1 MLNLIAEL
9 GRAAS
14 LALQSQTDNPQ
25 AVPAELSVQAAARPE
40 FGDLQIASCLQ
51 LAKGLGRK
59 PRDLAVLVQS
69 ALAGHP
75 AVEKVEVAGPGY
87 VNLFLR
93 AAWLSGRVAALHAD
107 PDLGLRRAFAGQRVV
122 IDFSSPN
129 VAKSMHIGH
138 IRSTII
144 GDCLRRVMRAVGYEV
159 VSDNHLGDWGTQFGK
174 LIVAYRTW
182 LDQAAYASSPID
194 ELERLYKKFVKEEAA
209 QAEAMGL
216 GKRERREEAEAPETD
231 AAPETGSEEEPA
243 VITQAQAEEQVT
255 PLLAAARAE
264 LARLQS
270 GDEQNLALW
279 REFVAVSM
287 AEFERSYRRLGVRF
301 DVQLGESHY
310 NPRLRSLVEELLQR
324 GIAEHSRGAVV
335 CHVEGAPAPLLIRK
349 RDGSYLY
356 GTTDLATIE
365 HRVKTWQPSRILYV
379 VGMPQALHFQQ
390 VFAVA
395 RKMGFTCELE
405 HIPFGSL
412 RFWDPEQGKWATGS
426 TRKGNVSMLE
436 GFLDEAERRAEVVA
450 HEASKQKNPD
460 LSEADLREIARVVG
474 LGAVKYND
482 LSRDRMGD
490 INFDLDTALKLTGNT
505 APYIQYAYARLRAI
519 ARKAEAAEVP
529 PWAEAPLLLGEEQK
543 DDRALVRRL
552 LDYPAAVEAVARAAK
567 PHLLTEYLYGLAGAV
582 ATFYEK
588 APVLKAEPA
597 VRASRLRLL
606 DVVARTL
613 KHGLDLLGIEVL
625 DRM

>member
-14 LALQSQTDNPQ
+14 SALQAATDTPQ
-25 AVPAELSVQAAARPE
+25 AVPSELPVQAAARPE
-40 FGDLQIASCLQ
+40 FGDLQISACLQ
-51 LAKGLGRK
+51 LAKGLGKK
-59 PRDLAVLVQS
+59 PRDLAVLVQA
-69 ALAGHP
+69 ALAQHP

-93 AAWLSGRVAALHAD
+93 AAWLAGRVAALSAD

-144 GDCLRRVMRAVGYEV
+144 GDCLQRVMRAVGYEV
-159 VSDNHLGDWGTQFGK
+159 VADNHLGDWGTQFGK

-182 LDQAAYASSPID
+182 LNQAAYATSPIS
-194 ELERLYKKFVKEEAA
+194 ELERLYQKFVKEEEA

-216 GKRERREEAEAPETD
+216 KKDKQARRPPGDAGEDDEPGADHGEEAAP
-231 AAPETGSEEEPA
+231 
-243 VITQAQAEEQVT
+243 AEQQVT

-264 LARLQS
+264 LARLQA
-270 GDEQNLALW
+270 GDEANLALW
-279 REFVAVSM
+279 REFVSVSM

-301 DVQLGESHY
+301 DVQLGESYY
-310 NPRLRSLVEELLQR
+310 NPRLRSLVEELLER
-324 GIAEHSRGAVV
+324 GIAEPSRGAVV

-349 RDGSYLY
+349 GDGSFLY

-365 HRVKTWQPSRILYV
+365 HRVKTWQPARILYV
-379 VGMPQALHFQQ
+379 VGMPQSLHFQQ

-412 RFWDPEQGKWATGS
+412 RFWNAELGKWTTGS
-426 TRKGNVSMLE
+426 TRKGNVSLLE
-436 GFLDEAERRAEVVA
+436 GFLDEAERRAAVVA
-450 HEASKQKNPD
+450 NEASKEKNPD

-482 LSRDRMGD
+482 LSRDRVGD

-519 ARKAEAAEVP
+519 ARKAEAAGVA
-529 PWAEAPLLLGEEQK
+529 PWAEAPVILGEEQK

-613 KHGLDLLGIEVL
+613 RHGLDLLGIEVL